1 MVQCEMCFELQN
13 TFFCLKEGKT
23 IFKELMINSDIRE
36 KEVRLIDENGTM
48 MGVMPTAKAM
58 QIADGRNLDLVMISS
73 QAVPAV
79 CKIMDYR
86 KYRFDQIKREK
97 EDKKKQ
103 SQIELKDI
111 WLSATIDIGDM
122 KTKAK
127 KVCEFIGDG
136 NKVRLSIRMKGRQQ
150 AHPEISVGVMESFF
164 ELIKEVAVIE
174 KKPLQEGRSITMV
187 VAPINK
193 KNNA

>member
-1 MVQCEMCFELQN
+1 
-13 TFFCLKEGKT
+13 
-23 IFKELMINSDIRE
+23 MINSDIRE
-36 KEVRLIDENGTM
+36 KEVRLIDESGTM
-48 MGVMPTAKAM
+48 IGVMPTAKAM
-58 QIADGRNLDLVMISS
+58 QIADGRNLDLVMISP
-73 QAVPAV
+73 QAVPPV

-150 AHPEISVGVMESFF
+150 AHPEISVGVMDSFY
-164 ELIKEVAVIE
+164 ELIKDVAVIE

>member
-1 MVQCEMCFELQN
+1 MLYD
-13 TFFCLKEGKT
+13 K
-23 IFKELMINSDIRE
+23 
-36 KEVRLIDENGTM
+36 
-48 MGVMPTAKAM
+48 
-58 QIADGRNLDLVMISS
+58 
-73 QAVPAV
+73 
-79 CKIMDYR
+79 
-86 KYRFDQIKREK
+86 EK

-150 AHPEISVGVMESFF
+150 AHPEISIGVMESFY

-174 KKPLQEGRSITMV
+174 KKPLQEGRNILMIL
-187 VAPINK
+187 APK
-193 KNNA
+193 A